1 MNQQENIVKVLLVDD
16 DELDRRLVKLVL
28 VQTQGQVRF
37 NVQTAASLSEAIQK
51 LPAGGFDIVLQDLNL
66 PDGRGTEIVE
76 KVFSVVPNVPIVV
89 LTGFDDEEAGLEA
102 IRAGAEDYLVKGS
115 GLEYTLIKTIRYAI
129 ERKKSKASLIEA
141 KQELEKTNARLMQT
155 TETANK
161 LAQEAEKANVAK
173 SQFLA
178 NISHEIRTPMN
189 AIIGFGEVLSEE
201 HLTQEQSGYVRLI
214 LDSAKR
220 LLLLIN
226 DILDFSKIEANRIK
240 VENIE
245 CDIPE
250 LIANV
255 ESLMRPDAKQKNL
268 EFNVNCSP
276 DVPRKIIIDAV
287 KLRQCLINL
296 VSNAVK
302 FTEKGKIDFIVQQI
316 MRDQKPF
323 IEFKVIDTGIGIPLD
338 KQDSIFEVF
347 TQADGSTTR
356 KYGGTGLGLAVTR
369 QLIRLLGGNI
379 SFFSEAG
386 KGSAF
391 TVIVPVDVI
400 IEKDNKN
407 TSKNIN
413 PEEYT
418 GRFSGRA
425 LVVDD
430 TPSNQALIKC
440 ILEKL
445 GFIVTIAAD
454 GLQAM
459 DAVASQEF
467 DIVMMDMQMPN
478 MNGFETTKRLHNFG
492 FKNPIIAMSASM
504 MNEDEEKCRRIGCD
518 DYISKPIDHSALIK
532 AICRF
537 IKPAVQLQNV

>member
-1 MNQQENIVKVLLVDD
+1 MNHPDNTAKVLLVDD

-28 VQTQGQVRF
+28 IQAQGQVRF
-37 NVQTAASLSEAIQK
+37 NVETAATFSEAIQK
-51 LPAGGFDIVLQDLNL
+51 LQTGFFDIVLQDLNL
-66 PDGRGTEIVE
+66 PDCRGTEIVE
-76 KVFSVVPNVPIVV
+76 KVFAIAANIPIVV

-141 KQELEKTNARLMQT
+141 KQELEKTNAILMQT
-155 TETANK
+155 SDTANK
-161 LAQEAEKANVAK
+161 LAHEAEKANVAK

-226 DILDFSKIEANRIK
+226 DILDFSKIEAGRIK
-240 VENIE
+240 VENVE

-255 ESLMRPDAKQKNL
+255 ESLMRPDSKQKNL
-268 EFNVNCSP
+268 EFNVLCSAE
-276 DVPRKIIIDAV
+276 VPRKVVIDAV

-302 FTEKGKIDFIVQQI
+302 FTEKGKIDFTVQSI
-316 MRDQKPF
+316 MRDQKPYL
-323 IEFKVIDTGIGIPLD
+323 EFKVTDTGIGIHLD

-369 QLIRLLGGNI
+369 QLVRLLGGNI
-379 SFFSEAG
+379 SLFSEVG
-386 KGSAF
+386 KGSTF
-391 TVIVPVDVI
+391 TLIVPADIVI
-400 IEKDNKN
+400 TEDNKH
-407 TSKNIN
+407 SDVD
-413 PEEYT
+413 EEGYT
-418 GRFSGRA
+418 GRFSGRV
-425 LVVDD
+425 LIVED
-430 TPSNQALIKC
+430 TPLNQTFIKC

-445 GFIVTIAAD
+445 GFTATIASD
-454 GLQAM
+454 GLQAL
-459 DAVASQEF
+459 DAVNTQEF
-467 DIVMMDMQMPN
+467 DLVLMDMQMPN
-478 MNGFETTKRLHNFG
+478 MNGFETTKRLHAFG
-492 FKNPIIAMSASM
+492 FKNPIIAISASL
-504 MNEDEEKCRRIGCD
+504 MNEDEEKCRQAGCD
-518 DYISKPIDHSALIK
+518 DYVAKPIDRAYLIK
-532 AICRF
+532 TICKY
-537 IKPAVQLQNV
+537 IKPAAQFQNV